1 VLTAASAPAAGS
13 AAEGIGAAEFDR
25 LIETLGPFE
34 PAPQLAV
41 GVSGGADSLALTL
54 LLDEWARSCGGA
66 VHAFTVDHGLR
77 PGSAAEA
84 EQVGVWLERRG
95 IAHAVLAWRG
105 DKPTTGLMEAARFAR
120 RDLLTRACRERGL
133 LHLCLGHHQDD
144 QAETVL
150 LRLAKGSG
158 VDGLGGMAP
167 LAETPHVRLLRPL
180 LDQPKDRLRSTCARF
195 GQTVVEDPSN
205 LDPRFARPRLRAV
218 AAALGQEGLD
228 AAALC
233 ATAAR
238 ARAAAAALGI
248 ATSQLLAR
256 RIASAPDRLYM
267 NRRNWLDEPVE
278 LRLRALA
285 AALARTGG
293 RAVSPKREKLAALDR
308 SLADPAF
315 PGATLGGSRISP
327 AGSDGVIFSSEPG
340 RAAEPRPLTAV
351 AGAVVSGFRNII

>member
-1 VLTAASAPAAGS
+1 MLTAAA
-13 AAEGIGAAEFDR
+13 IDAAEFDG
-25 LIETLGPFE
+25 LLATLGPFE
-34 PAPQLAV
+34 PAPHLAV

-54 LLDEWARSCGGA
+54 LLDEWVRARGGM
-66 VHAFTVDHGLR
+66 VHAFTVDHALR
-77 PGSAAEA
+77 DASAAEA
-84 EQVGVWLERRG
+84 AQVGAWLGARG
-95 IAHAVLAWRG
+95 IAHTVLPWTG
-105 DKPTTGLMEAARFAR
+105 PKPATGLMEAARDAR

-167 LAETPHVRLLRPL
+167 LTETPHVRLLRPL
-180 LDQPKDRLRSTCARF
+180 LDQPKDRLRATCVRF
-195 GQTVVEDPSN
+195 GQKVIEDPSN
-205 LDPRFARPRLRAV
+205 FDPRFARPRLRAV
-218 AAALGQEGLD
+218 AEALGEEGLG

-238 ARAAAAALGI
+238 ARAAAAALAA

-256 RIASAPDRLYM
+256 RVTIGTDGVYL
-267 NRRNWLDEPVE
+267 NRGDWLDEPVE

-285 AALARTGG
+285 AVLARTGG
-293 RAVSPKREKLAALDR
+293 RTPAPKREKLASLDR
-308 SLADPAF
+308 SLAEPAF

-327 AGSDGVIFSSEPG
+327 AGSDGVIFLPELG